1 MSDDDD
7 PNKLTLKERL
17 KKAQYLSRELSEHLV
32 QAYLP
37 KLADLRL
44 ATKEFDPKKVT
55 DQQVL
60 DCTLAVLQAE
70 EFADQLHERL
80 RIYLESI
87 RSEMSSMLFSDAT
100 SDASGSIE
108 RNIDGAGLFE

>member
-1 MSDDDD
+1 MSDDDRLD
-7 PNKLTLKERL
+7 KFTLKERL

-44 ATKEFDPKKVT
+44 ATKEFDPKVVS

-60 DCTLAVLQAE
+60 DCTQAVLEAE
-70 EFADQLHERL
+70 EFADRLHKKLKR
-80 RIYLESI
+80 YVESI
-87 RSEMSSMLFSDAT
+87 REEMSPMLFPDG
-100 SDASGSIE
+100 ASNV
-108 RNIDGAGLFE
+108 RRRDIDGAGLFD